1 MMIRTMTVTA
11 VLAASLVAAEA
22 RPMTSTMTCAAV
34 QRLVARSGAIVMNFT
49 PTTYDRVVR
58 DQRWCLPSEGTVNLY
73 VPTRD
78 NPQCFAGYTCREG
91 EVWKRW

>member
-1 MMIRTMTVTA
+1 MKA
-11 VLAASLVAAEA
+11 LVLTFALLLPTAASALQGPLTT
-22 RPMTSTMTCAAV
+22 RMTCAEV
-34 QRLVARSGAIVMNFT
+34 QATVARRGAIVLNFS
-49 PTTYDRVVR
+49 PSTYDRVVR

-91 EVWKRW
+91 DTWDRW